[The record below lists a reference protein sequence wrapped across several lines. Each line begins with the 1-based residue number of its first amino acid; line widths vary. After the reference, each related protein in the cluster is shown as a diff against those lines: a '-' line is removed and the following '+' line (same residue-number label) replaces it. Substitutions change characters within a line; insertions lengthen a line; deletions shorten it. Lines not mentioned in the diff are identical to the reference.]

1 MTKMRYAAAAAVVLI
16 LPGGSLL
23 LPLAWLW
30 RKFAEQRDR
39 AAKQTA

>member
-1 MTKMRYAAAAAVVLI
+1 MTKIQYAAAAAVVLI

-30 RKFAEQRDR
+30 RKFAEQRAR
-39 AAKQTA
+39 ASKPTA